1 MWEALSRKKARN
13 KKGMS
18 CKNSNVNLY
27 LLDVKKFSVGVSTS
41 GKSADFDS
49 AMRRFEPCH
58 PYHLLFTSLKE
69 FSLRRIV
76 LVSGT
81 ANPTLSKKI
90 SEFLDV
96 PLVNPQLRR
105 FANGEVYCEIEKNV
119 RGADV
124 FVLQSTCAPVNENL
138 MELLIIIDALK
149 RASALSITAVVPHYG
164 YSRQDRKSAPRTP
177 ITAKLVAD
185 MMTVAGASRVV
196 TMDLHA
202 GQIQGFFNIPFDN
215 IFASPVLLDYIQKNL
230 NRENLIT
237 VSPDAGGVERVRHFA
252 KKLQADLA
260 LIDKRRTGPN
270 VAEAMNV
277 IGDVK
282 GKDCIII
289 DDMIDTA
296 GTLVQAAKALRKN
309 GANKIYAAATHP
321 VFSDP
326 AIQRISECE
335 ELEQVIVTDTIPLS
349 EAGRKLDKIK
359 VVSTADIL
367 SKAIHRTFNHD
378 SVSSLFI

>member
-1 MWEALSRKKARN
+1 
-13 KKGMS
+13 
-18 CKNSNVNLY
+18 
-27 LLDVKKFSVGVSTS
+27 
-41 GKSADFDS
+41 
-49 AMRRFEPCH
+49 MRRM
-58 PYHLLFTSLKE
+58 
-69 FSLRRIV
+69 V

-81 ANPTLSKKI
+81 SNPTLSKKI

-105 FANGEVYCEIEKNV
+105 FANGEIYCEIDKNV

-124 FVLQSTCAPVNENL
+124 FVIQSTCAPVNEHL
-138 MELLIIIDALK
+138 MELLITVDALK
-149 RASALSITAVVPHYG
+149 RASAKSITAVVPHYG

-185 MMTVAGASRVV
+185 MMTIAGCSRVV

-215 IFASPVLLDYIQKNL
+215 IFASPVILDWVQKNL
-230 NRENLIT
+230 DPKNLIT
-237 VSPDAGGVERVRHFA
+237 VSPDAGGVERVRYYA
-252 KKLQADLA
+252 KRMNADLA

-277 IGDVK
+277 IGDVN

-309 GANKIYAAATHP
+309 GAKKIYAASTHP
-321 VFSDP
+321 VFSHP
-326 AIQRISECE
+326 AIERIAACE
-335 ELEQVIVTDTIPLS
+335 ELEAVIVTDTIPLS
-349 EAGRKLDKIK
+349 EEARKLDKIK
-359 VVSTADIL
+359 VVTTADIL
-367 SKAIHRTFNHD
+367 AKAIHRTFNHD

>member
-1 MWEALSRKKARN
+1 
-13 KKGMS
+13 
-18 CKNSNVNLY
+18 V
-27 LLDVKKFSVGVSTS
+27 
-41 GKSADFDS
+41 
-49 AMRRFEPCH
+49 
-58 PYHLLFTSLKE
+58 
-69 FSLRRIV
+69 RRIV

-81 ANPTLSKKI
+81 SNPTLSKKI

-124 FVLQSTCAPVNENL
+124 FVIQSTCAPVNEHL

-149 RASALSITAVVPHYG
+149 RASANSITAVMPHYG

-185 MMTVAGASRVV
+185 MLTVAGASRVV

-215 IFASPVLLDYIQKNL
+215 IFASPVILDYIMKNL
-230 NRENLIT
+230 NRDNLVCI
-237 VSPDAGGVERVRHFA
+237 SPDAGGVERVRHFA
-252 KKLQADLA
+252 KKLSTDLA

-282 GKDCIII
+282 GRDCIII

-296 GTLVQAAKALRKN
+296 GTLVQAAKALKKN
-309 GANKIYAAATHP
+309 GANRIYATATHP

-326 AIQRISECE
+326 AVARISECV
-335 ELEQVIVTDTIPLS
+335 ELEEVIVSDTIPLS
-349 EAGRKLDKIK
+349 AEAKKVAKIK
-359 VVSTADIL
+359 VISTADIL

>member
-1 MWEALSRKKARN
+1 MI
-13 KKGMS
+13 
-18 CKNSNVNLY
+18 
-27 LLDVKKFSVGVSTS
+27 
-41 GKSADFDS
+41 
-49 AMRRFEPCH
+49 
-58 PYHLLFTSLKE
+58 
-69 FSLRRIV
+69 RRIV

-81 ANPTLSKKI
+81 SNPLLSKKI

-124 FVLQSTCAPVNENL
+124 FVIQSTCAPVNENL

-149 RASALSITAVVPHYG
+149 RASANSITAVVPHYG

-185 MMTVAGASRVV
+185 MITVAGASRVI

-202 GQIQGFFNIPFDN
+202 NQIQGFFNIPFDN
-215 IFASPVLLDYIQKNL
+215 IFASPVILDYVQKNL
-230 NRENLIT
+230 SKDNLIT
-237 VSPDAGGVERVRHFA
+237 VSPDAGGVERVRHYA
-252 KKLQADLA
+252 KKLNADLA

-296 GTLVQAAKALRKN
+296 GTLIQGAKALRAN
-309 GANKIYAAATHP
+309 GANKIYAAASHP

-326 AIQRISECE
+326 AIKRIMECE
-335 ELEQVIVTDTIPLS
+335 ELDSVIVTDTIPLS
-349 EAGRKLDKIK
+349 MEARKVDKIK

>member
-1 MWEALSRKKARN
+1 M
-13 KKGMS
+13 
-18 CKNSNVNLY
+18 
-27 LLDVKKFSVGVSTS
+27 
-41 GKSADFDS
+41 
-49 AMRRFEPCH
+49 
-58 PYHLLFTSLKE
+58 
-69 FSLRRIV
+69 V

-81 ANPTLSKKI
+81 SNPILSKKI
-90 SEFLDV
+90 SEFLDI

-105 FANGEVYCEIEKNV
+105 FANGEIYCEIEKNV

-124 FVLQSTCAPVNENL
+124 FVIQSTCAPVNENL
-138 MELLIIIDALK
+138 MELLIIVDALK
-149 RASALSITAVVPHYG
+149 RASAKSITAVVPHYG

-185 MMTVAGASRVV
+185 MVTVAGASRVI

-215 IFASPVLLDYIQKNL
+215 IFASPVLLEYVEKNL
-230 NRENLIT
+230 DRSNLIT
-237 VSPDAGGVERVRHFA
+237 VSPDAGGVERVRYYA
-252 KKLQADLA
+252 KKLEADLA

-277 IGDVK
+277 IGDVN

-309 GANKIYAAATHP
+309 GAKKIYAASTHP
-321 VFSDP
+321 VFSPP
-326 AIQRISECE
+326 AIDRIAACE
-335 ELEQVIVTDTIPLS
+335 ELEAVIVTDTIPLS
-349 EAGRKLDKIK
+349 EAAKQLSKIK
-359 VVSTADIL
+359 VVTTADIL
-367 SKAIHRTFNHD
+367 AKAIHRTFNHD

>member
-1 MWEALSRKKARN
+1 M
-13 KKGMS
+13 
-18 CKNSNVNLY
+18 
-27 LLDVKKFSVGVSTS
+27 
-41 GKSADFDS
+41 
-49 AMRRFEPCH
+49 
-58 PYHLLFTSLKE
+58 
-69 FSLRRIV
+69 V

-81 ANPTLSKKI
+81 SNPTLSKKI

-124 FVLQSTCAPVNENL
+124 FVIQSTCAPVNENL
-138 MELLIIIDALK
+138 MELLIIVDALK
-149 RASALSITAVVPHYG
+149 RASAKSITAVVPHYG

-185 MMTVAGASRVV
+185 MMTIAGSSRVI

-215 IFASPVLLDYIQKNL
+215 IFASPVILEWVQKNL
-230 NRENLIT
+230 DPTNLIT
-237 VSPDAGGVERVRHFA
+237 VSPDAGGVERVRYYA
-252 KKLQADLA
+252 KRMNAELA

-296 GTLVQAAKALRKN
+296 GTLVQAAKALKKN

-326 AIQRISECE
+326 AIQRLAECP
-335 ELEQVIVTDTIPLS
+335 ELEAVIVTDTIPLS
-349 EAGRKLDKIK
+349 ESARKLEKIK
-359 VVSTADIL
+359 VVTTADIL
-367 SKAIHRTFNHD
+367 AKAIHRTFNHD

>member
-1 MWEALSRKKARN
+1 
-13 KKGMS
+13 
-18 CKNSNVNLY
+18 
-27 LLDVKKFSVGVSTS
+27 
-41 GKSADFDS
+41 
-49 AMRRFEPCH
+49 MRRM
-58 PYHLLFTSLKE
+58 
-69 FSLRRIV
+69 V

-81 ANPTLSKKI
+81 SNPILSKKI
-90 SEFLDV
+90 SEFLDI

-105 FANGEVYCEIEKNV
+105 FANGEIYCEIEKNV

-124 FVLQSTCAPVNENL
+124 FVIQSTCAPVNENL

-149 RASALSITAVVPHYG
+149 RASAKSITAVVPHYG

-185 MMTVAGASRVV
+185 MVTVAGASRVI

-215 IFASPVLLDYIQKNL
+215 IFASPVILEYVEKNL
-230 NRENLIT
+230 DRSNLIT
-237 VSPDAGGVERVRHFA
+237 VSPDAGGVERVRYYA
-252 KKLQADLA
+252 KKLEADLA

-277 IGDVK
+277 IGDVN

-309 GANKIYAAATHP
+309 GAKRIYAASTHP
-321 VFSDP
+321 VFSPP
-326 AIQRISECE
+326 AIERIAACE
-335 ELEQVIVTDTIPLS
+335 ELEAVIVTDTIPLS
-349 EAGRKLDKIK
+349 ENAKQLSKIK
-359 VVSTADIL
+359 VVTTADIL
-367 SKAIHRTFNHD
+367 AKAIHRTFNHD